1 MSRAIIS
8 KKRLSQ
14 LKGQDSGNKT
24 GGKLEN
30 VSTPADFYKTI
41 EETGK
46 FCEIEIDTGNCST

>member
-8 KKRLSQ
+8 KKILSQ

-24 GGKLEN
+24 GGKWEN

-46 FCEIEIDTGNCST
+46 FCEI